1 MKPDPSNP
9 TSVTNPGDSIQING
23 DAAGANATPSAPSAE
38 PQRRSEPASLKP
50 VERLFPFVLRAGIVI
65 TGRDHLRRQRR
76 RLQFLLIS
84 TDISENSRRE
94 ILNDFP
100 ELPVLRRFSSA
111 EIEQHF
117 HFKNTKAI
125 GFKKSALALSIW
137 REFKAAVP
145 AEDIRPA
152 DIPNTKAKAPALPP
166 KQSQSSDF
174 IREDAPSSPGGKRL
188 PQRLTQSH
196 DPASRQAPKPPR
208 RPYRGEANKDLPHS
222 PTGKRR
228 EKPAL

>member
-9 TSVTNPGDSIQING
+9 TSSANPGDIQRDG
-23 DAAGANATPSAPSAE
+23 DAVGGNAAPSIPSAE
-38 PQRRSEPASLKP
+38 PQRRSEPASHKP
-50 VERLFPFVLRAGIVI
+50 VERLFPFVLRTGIVI

-100 ELPVLRRFSSA
+100 ELPVIRRFSSA

-125 GFKKSALALSIW
+125 GFQKSPLALSVW
-137 REFKAAVP
+137 REFKATVP
-145 AEDIRPA
+145 AEDIQPA
-152 DIPNTKAKAPALPP
+152 NIPNTKAPALPSN
-166 KQSQSSDF
+166 QSRSSK
-174 IREDAPSSPGGKRL
+174 SGGK
-188 PQRLTQSH
+188 Q
-196 DPASRQAPKPPR
+196 DAV
-208 RPYRGEANKDLPHS
+208 G
-222 PTGKRR
+222 
-228 EKPAL
+228 PALKPTPR